1 MPFRRDGP
9 VAGTPYIVVY
19 LPNRGSTVGLLDGKV
34 AVITGAGRGI
44 GRGIARRF
52 VHEGASVVVAELS
65 AEHGEKTVSGI
76 RQEIADRAV
85 FVQTDVRRKED
96 IEGAIRAAVDR
107 FGGLDTLVNNA
118 IGLSPNIL
126 LEQKTDEMLD
136 GVLRSGLWATWWAM
150 RAALPHMKK
159 RGGGR
164 IINFYSIDADVAA
177 WLHADYN
184 LTKAAIQGLTR
195 SAAAEW
201 GRFNILVNA
210 IAPTAAGTIFTE
222 LCEKIPGFATAASQ
236 QNPLGRVGDP
246 EADIAPVAVFLASEL
261 ARYVTGETINV
272 DGGMNMPGYHSRPAD
287 LAARRGGFRQSH

>member
-1 MPFRRDGP
+1 M
-9 VAGTPYIVVY
+9 
-19 LPNRGSTVGLLDGKV
+19 GLLTGKV
-34 AVITGAGRGI
+34 AVITGAGRGV

-52 VHEGASVVVAELS
+52 VREGASVVIAELS
-65 AEHGEKTVSGI
+65 AEHGEQTAAEI
-76 RQEIADRAV
+76 RRDIGDRAL
-85 FVQTDVRRKED
+85 FVQTDVRHKADVER
-96 IEGAIRAAVDR
+96 AIRTAVER
-107 FGGLDTLVNNA
+107 YGGLDTLVNNA
-118 IGLSPNIL
+118 IALSPNIL
-126 LEQKTDEMLD
+126 LEHKTDEMLD

-150 RAALPHMKK
+150 RAALPEMQR

-164 IINFYSIDADVAA
+164 IINFYSIDAEVAA

-210 IAPTAAGTIFTE
+210 IAPTAAGTVFVE
-222 LCEKIPGFATAASQ
+222 LCEKIPGFAEAVSQ

-246 EADIAPVAVFLASEL
+246 ENDIAPVVVFLASEL

-272 DGGMNMPGYHSRPAD
+272 DGGMNMPGYSSRPAD
-287 LAARRGGFRQSH
+287 LAALERAGGGG

>member
-1 MPFRRDGP
+1 M
-9 VAGTPYIVVY
+9 
-19 LPNRGSTVGLLDGKV
+19 GLLDGKV

-52 VHEGASVVVAELS
+52 VREGAAVVIAEFS
-65 AEHGEKTVSGI
+65 AEHGARAAADI
-76 RQEIADRAV
+76 CRDIADRAL
-85 FVQTDVRRKED
+85 FVHTDVRRRQD
-96 IEGAIRAAVDR
+96 IENAIQAAVQR

-118 IGLSPNIL
+118 IALSPNIL
-126 LEQKTDEMLD
+126 LEHKTDDMLE
-136 GVLRSGLWATWWAM
+136 GVLRSGLWGTWWAM
-150 RAALPHMKK
+150 RAALPEMKR

-164 IINFYSIDADVAA
+164 IVNFYSLDADVAA

-210 IAPTAAGTIFTE
+210 IAPTAAGTVYAE
-222 LCEKIPGFATAASQ
+222 LCEQIPGFAAAASA

-246 EADIAPVAVFLASEL
+246 EEDIAPVAVFLASDL
-261 ARYVTGETINV
+261 SRYVTGETINV

-287 LAARRGGFRQSH
+287 LAALERAGGA